1 MTYSDAPEPVHFE
14 VPDFAA
20 AVRLTR
26 RLGHKRYASL
36 LNNDDVNVVSAEVS
50 SAPDDLAVLLREVEK
65 WVEEES
71 MCAIRFLV
79 DGRVYVLQA
88 GGPDWTSDPW
98 PALAN

>member
-1 MTYSDAPEPVHFE
+1 MTYADAPEPVHFE

-36 LNNDDVNVVSAEVS
+36 LNNDEVNIVTAEVS
-50 SAPDDLAVLLREVEK
+50 TAPNDLAMLLREVEK

-71 MCAIRFLV
+71 LCAIRFLV
-79 DGRVYVLQA
+79 DGRIYVLEA
-88 GGPDWTSDPW
+88 GGPDWTSDLW
-98 PALAN
+98 PSLAG